1 MADILH
7 RFPIHAS
14 AERVFEAIT
23 SPKGLDAWWTLE
35 SQGQPTVGTSYRF
48 YFDPQYDWH
57 GKVTE
62 AVPHR
67 VIEWRFT
74 DAEPDWTGTMLRIEL
89 EEKDGWTWVEF
100 AHNGWADTGEHF
112 RITSY
117 CWAAYLRLLR
127 LYLEEGSIAP
137 YAERLNV

>member
-14 AERVFEAIT
+14 ADRVFEAIT

-35 SQGQPTVGTSYRF
+35 SEGQPVKGADYRF

-62 AVPHR
+62 AAKDR

-74 DAEPDWTGTMLRIEL
+74 DAEPDWTGTSLRMEL
-89 EEKDGWTWVEF
+89 EEKEGWTWVEF
-100 AHNGWADTGEHF
+100 AHTGWVDAGEHF

-127 LYLEEGSIAP
+127 LYVEEGQVAP
-137 YAERLNV
+137 YEKRLNV